1 MKQQAIEAVVG
12 PVVEQCGL
20 EVDRIEIASAGKR
33 SVLRVYLDGDGP
45 EGRGPS
51 LDEIADATRAVSA
64 ALDESDATGN
74 APYTLEVSSRGVSR
88 PLTEPKHFRRNVGRL
103 VALTLADGSVTGRIS
118 AADGDGIDLD
128 VDGAVRRVDLARI
141 SKAVVQAELRKDSPA
156 DDADAEGVDLFD
168 EE

>member
-103 VALTLADGSVTGRIS
+103 VALTLTDGSVIGRIS
-118 AADGDGIDLD
+118 VADGDGIDLD
-128 VDGAVRRVDLARI
+128 VDGAVRRVDLASI
-141 SKAVVQAELRKDSPA
+141 SKAVVQAELRKDA
-156 DDADAEGVDLFD
+156 GDD
-168 EE
+168 EEE

>member
-1 MKQQAIEAVVG
+1 MKQPAIEAVVV

-45 EGRGPS
+45 DGRGPS
-51 LDEIADATRAVSA
+51 LDEIAEATRAVSV

-88 PLTEPKHFRRNVGRL
+88 PLTEPKHFRRNTGRL
-103 VALTLADGSVTGRIS
+103 VVLTLADGSVTGRI
-118 AADGDGIDLD
+118 ATADETGVDVD
-128 VDGAVRRVDLARI
+128 VDGTVHRLGFADI
-141 SKAVVQAELRKDSPA
+141 NKAVVQAELRKDAVA
-156 DDADAEGVDLFD
+156 DGYETDQE
-168 EE
+168 

>member
-1 MKQQAIEAVVG
+1 MKESAIRDVVTPAV
-12 PVVEQCGL
+12 ERCGL
-20 EVDRIEIASAGKR
+20 EVDRIDITRAGRR
-33 SVLRVYLDGDGP
+33 SVLRISLDGDGP
-45 EGRGPS
+45 NGRGPS

-128 VDGAVRRVDLARI
+128 VDGAVRRVDLASI

>member
-1 MKQQAIEAVVG
+1 MKQQAVEAVVG

-33 SVLRVYLDGDGP
+33 SVLRIYLDGDGP

-51 LDEIADATRAVSA
+51 LDEIAEATRALSV

-88 PLTEPKHFRRNVGRL
+88 PLTEPKHYRRNIGRL
-103 VALTLADGSVTGRIS
+103 VALTLADGRVTGRITG
-118 AADGDGIDLD
+118 ADADGIDLD
-128 VDGAVRRVDLARI
+128 VDGAPRRIDLTDI
-141 SKAVVQAELRKDSPA
+141 TKAVVQAELRKDVPGDESA
-156 DDADAEGVDLFD
+156 DEPDD

>member
-1 MKQQAIEAVVG
+1 M
-12 PVVEQCGL
+12 EQCGL

-128 VDGAVRRVDLARI
+128 VDGAVRRVDLASI

>member
-1 MKQQAIEAVVG
+1 MNEHAIAAL
-12 PVVEQCGL
+12 VEPLVARSGL
-20 EVDRIEIASAGKR
+20 EVDRIEIARAGKR

-128 VDGAVRRVDLARI
+128 VDGAVRRVDLASI

>member
-103 VALTLADGSVTGRIS
+103 VALTLTDGSVIGRIS
-118 AADGDGIDLD
+118 VADGDGIDLD
-128 VDGAVRRVDLARI
+128 VDGAVRRVELASI

>member
-103 VALTLADGSVTGRIS
+103 VALTLTDGSVTGRIS
-118 AADGDGIDLD
+118 VADGDGIDLD
-128 VDGAVRRVDLARI
+128 VDGAVRRVDLASI

>member
-33 SVLRVYLDGDGP
+33 TVLRVYLDGDGP

-103 VALTLADGSVTGRIS
+103 VALTLTDGSVIGRIS
-118 AADGDGIDLD
+118 VADGDGIDLD
-128 VDGAVRRVDLARI
+128 VDGAVRRVDLASI